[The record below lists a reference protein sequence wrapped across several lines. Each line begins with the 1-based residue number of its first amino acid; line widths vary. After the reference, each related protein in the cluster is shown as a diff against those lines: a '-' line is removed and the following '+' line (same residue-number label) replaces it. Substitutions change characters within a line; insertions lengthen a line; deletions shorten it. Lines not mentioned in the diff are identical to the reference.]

1 MTNDSSPAIVNER
14 RRADRVQEA
23 IGIQI
28 SRLQDQP
35 AAGDATAPAAS
46 PTDPV
51 ALDAPTHKS
60 SLSSV
65 GLAFA
70 HEILMHPGELIALN
84 ITLFP
89 SGREK
94 RDIKVD
100 ARVVSANDAPEIADG
115 DKPTYRIAF
124 ESIAE
129 EDREFIETHV
139 QALSKKRPAID

>member
-1 MTNDSSPAIVNER
+1 MTNDSSPAIVNDR

-35 AAGDATAPAAS
+35 AAGDAAAFAAS
-46 PTDPV
+46 STNPV

-89 SGREK
+89 AGGDK

-115 DKPTYRIAF
+115 DKPTYRVAF
-124 ESIAE
+124 ESITDD
-129 EDREFIETHV
+129 DRDFIEAHV